1 MTQLTPRTKELVQG
15 FAAASLSSNTSP
27 SKTPTSPP
35 NNDNNNIPQVN
46 DNTASPNVGGTVLS
60 RPNLPVS
67 ETTSAAVKANTTE
80 PPQTEEEKNSTFHST
95 RQPAPPQHSF
105 VPTTRNPPPVS
116 RLPPIPSNDALILK
130 ISHLLLIDYATAAKF
145 HRAIISSTD
154 ASITP
159 ASSEYFECVGA
170 PNPVLYPQTVSEL
183 GVVFNISV
191 CIVSSLPSTPSLHGR
206 CSVVA
211 F

>member
-27 SKTPTSPP
+27 NKTPTSPP

-46 DNTASPNVGGTVLS
+46 DNTASPNVEVTVLS
-60 RPNLPVS
+60 PPSLTAS
-67 ETTSAAVKANTTE
+67 GTTSAAVKTNTTE
-80 PPQTEEEKNSTFHST
+80 PPQTEEEGNSSFHST
-95 RQPAPPQHSF
+95 RQPAPSQHSF
-105 VPTTRNPPPVS
+105 VTTTRNPPPVS
-116 RLPPIPSNDALILK
+116 RLPPIPPNDALILK

-145 HRAIISSTD
+145 HKAIISSTD

-159 ASSEYFECVGA
+159 ASREYFECVGA
-170 PNPVLYPQTVSEL
+170 PSPILYPQAVSIL
-183 GVVFNISV
+183 GVVLNISL
-191 CIVSSLPSTPSLHGR
+191 CIVNSLPSTPSLHGR
-206 CSVVA
+206 CSIVA